1 MKRTLFILFLILIL
15 GVLIGIPAFMR
26 ISWQL
31 TDEKPFRVFIL
42 DKTVLNQTYQ
52 EHMSLNWVLK
62 NKKYV
67 QPNGDFYL
75 AEKDYYGFF
84 PDGEGSYTIYD
95 IDGKTFE
102 ELEAM
107 ADTFDM
113 AFYTDLYGIYWIE
126 WHNEYPQVRPEQE
139 PGRMGERSEWIY
151 GGLSGNEL
159 AFLKMMKNRKKL
171 IINEF
176 NIIGSPTSFDVR
188 KAYEEEFDM
197 IWKNWTGRFF
207 KTLDT
212 TRNEEIPLWLVR
224 NYKAQNNDQWPFKNS
239 GIAFVRNDDMIV
251 VLENETHLDMEV
263 PFIHSGKKLIDEYG
277 VVEKIKYPY
286 WFDVCSAG
294 ESNEVLAEYRIE
306 TNSKG
311 DSILRHWDIP
321 RVFPAVI
328 KNKGD
333 YPYYYFAGDF
343 SDNPIKMKTSRL
355 KYVEKFDYLWYA
367 PLTHERKS
375 FFGLYY
381 RPLVTKI
388 LNNYYF
394 EIHPSSTE

>member
-1 MKRTLFILFLILIL
+1 MKRIIFILLFILLLVI
-15 GVLIGIPAFMR
+15 LIGIPAFMR
-26 ISWQL
+26 ISWEMA
-31 TDEKPFRVFIL
+31 DAKPLRVFIL
-42 DKTVLNQTYQ
+42 DKTVLNKTYQ

-67 QPNGDFYL
+67 QPNGDFYFP
-75 AEKDYYGFF
+75 EKDYYGFF
-84 PDGEGSYTIYD
+84 PDGEGSYTIND

-102 ELEAM
+102 ALEVM

-151 GGLSGNEL
+151 GGLSSNEL

-176 NIIGSPTSFDVR
+176 NIIGSPTSYDVR
-188 KAYEEEFDM
+188 KAYEEEFDL
-197 IWKNWTGRFF
+197 IWRNWTGRYF

-212 TRNEEIPLWLVR
+212 INNEEIPLWLIR
-224 NYKAQNNDQWPFKNS
+224 NYLAQNNNQWPFKNS

-251 VLENETHLDMEV
+251 VLEDETHLDIEV
-263 PFIHSGKKLIDEYG
+263 PFIHSGEKLVEEYG

-286 WFDVCSAG
+286 WFDICSAG
-294 ESNEVLAEYRIE
+294 ESNEVLAEYRIKA
-306 TNSKG
+306 NIKG
-311 DSILRHWDIP
+311 DSILRHWNIP
-321 RVFPAVI
+321 TVFPAVI
-328 KNKGD
+328 KSKGD
-333 YPYYYFAGDF
+333 SPFYYFGGDF

-355 KYVEKFDYLWYA
+355 NYVEKLDYLWYA
-367 PLTHERKS
+367 PLTQERRS
-375 FFGLYY
+375 FFGLFY
-381 RPLVTKI
+381 RPMVTKI
-388 LNNYYF
+388 LDDYYQ
-394 EIHPSSTE
+394 EIMSSGS